1 MKSQDIQMNTQNLS
15 RKVSK
20 ISLDFS
26 TEEASD
32 NEFEFES
39 AYARMLFAKDR
50 KSGERNCIEDN
61 KYDIKKIRKKRSIK
75 KERESPNEILKQNI
89 EESNSTLQTIR
100 SMENAG
106 RNYIYD
112 KKNDFIEK
120 SINYHKNLK
129 YTEELQSMPQKEL
142 VDISAFSNSMALITA
157 QTKINQH
164 SQESHTF
171 QTPAL
176 KQSWG
181 INASS
186 SARWKRI
193 GRIGLGPPKRAERL
207 SSESVDE
214 LENGTE
220 VRQED
225 SKLPFLGAEK
235 QDIQTFNGGKE
246 NIPHEHIMNK
256 ENQFDIF
263 PVLSNSTSPIENQK
277 TSPKK
282 FKKMQSLL
290 INPVNCLQD
299 TDLIVQNKNES
310 VLPVYISKSSLF
322 ENLQKNIETNS
333 PKDSSIKKSDSCCLQ
348 SMLKSE
354 KKNSVDVNDNVLPQ
368 TNSPNTKTNLSSLQ
382 NVSSKSKSITY
393 VNSKP
398 YNRLDLIGRGG
409 SSKVFRV
416 MDQNHKMFA
425 LKKVHFDKADK
436 SAIVNFKDEIEL
448 LKKLSGHERIIKL
461 YDSEINDTKGYLTM
475 ILEIGEIDLS
485 HLLAKQHQRPLDINF
500 VRLYWDQMLQAV
512 QAVHDQKIVHS
523 DLKPANFLLVEG
535 SLKLIDFGIAKAIGN
550 DTTNIHRDSQIGT
563 INYMS
568 PEALSEAH
576 SSTPGEQKVMKLGRA
591 SDIWSL
597 GCILYQMV
605 YGKTP
610 FAHLTMFQKIKAIPD
625 PKHSINF
632 PTMAFPIAH
641 NGQSQP
647 DGVRV
652 NKNLIKVMKSCL
664 ERDQTKRKTIPELL
678 QDRFLQP
685 EKHLQ
690 NEKPTV
696 RLTLEQMIQLVEQI
710 VEAVKSEKHTLEQL
724 KAATNE
730 SFARLLEI
738 QEG

>member
-1 MKSQDIQMNTQNLS
+1 MNTQNLS
-15 RKVSK
+15 TK
-20 ISLDFS
+20 LQ
-26 TEEASD
+26 
-32 NEFEFES
+32 FES
-39 AYARMLFAKDR
+39 AYAKMLFSKDR
-50 KSGERNCIEDN
+50 KIHGNYAEDN
-61 KYDIKKIRKKRSIK
+61 KYDARKIRKKRSIE
-75 KERESPNEILKQNI
+75 KEAKSPTQILKQNI
-89 EESNSTLQTIR
+89 QEPNFALKTIINT
-100 SMENAG
+100 ENTG
-106 RNYIYD
+106 GNYIYD
-112 KKNDFIEK
+112 RK
-120 SINYHKNLK
+120 
-129 YTEELQSMPQKEL
+129 SMPQQEL
-142 VDISAFSNSMALITA
+142 VDASAFSNSMALITT
-157 QTKINQH
+157 QTKTNQ
-164 SQESHTF
+164 QN
-171 QTPAL
+171 QD
-176 KQSWG
+176 WG
-181 INASS
+181 INTSS
-186 SARWKRI
+186 SARWKRV

-220 VRQED
+220 VGQED
-225 SKLPFLGAEK
+225 SKLPFSNTEK
-235 QDIQTFNGGKE
+235 QDIQAFND
-246 NIPHEHIMNK
+246 NK
-256 ENQFDIF
+256 ENQLEVF
-263 PVLSNSTSPIENQK
+263 PAFSNSISPIENQK

-282 FKKMQSLL
+282 FKKIQSLL
-290 INPVNCLQD
+290 TNSATYLQD
-299 TDLIVQNKNES
+299 TDLIVQNKNKS
-310 VLPVYISKSSLF
+310 ILPIYISKPSLF

-333 PKDSSIKKSDSCCLQ
+333 PKHSSIKKYDASCLQ
-348 SMLKSE
+348 LIPEPE
-354 KKNSVDVNDNVLPQ
+354 KKNSLDVNDNVLPQ
-368 TNSPNTKTNLSSLQ
+368 TNSLNSKTNLLSLQ

-398 YNRLDLIGRGG
+398 YSRLDLIGRGG

-416 MDQNHKMFA
+416 MDQNYKMFA

-576 SSTPGEQKVMKLGRA
+576 SNTPGEQKVMKLGRA

-625 PKHSINF
+625 PRHPINF
-632 PTMAFPIAH
+632 PSMAFPITH
-641 NGQSQP
+641 NGQNQQN
-647 DGVRV
+647 GVRV

-685 EKHLQ
+685 EEHLQ
-690 NEKPTV
+690 NEKPTI

-724 KAATNE
+724 KAATND
-730 SFARLLEI
+730 SFARLLKI
-738 QEG
+738 QEE

>member
-1 MKSQDIQMNTQNLS
+1 MSHDLS
-15 RKVSK
+15 AEDV
-20 ISLDFS
+20 LDD
-26 TEEASD
+26 EI
-32 NEFEFES
+32 EFES
-39 AYARMLFAKDR
+39 AYARMLFSKDR
-50 KSGERNCIEDN
+50 KPIEGGHIEDN
-61 KYDIKKIRKKRSIK
+61 QCDIKKMRRRGSIEGK
-75 KERESPNEILKQNI
+75 KESLNEISGENI
-89 EESNSTLQTIR
+89 EESNSMPKIT
-100 SMENAG
+100 ENMDNSD

-112 KKNDFIEK
+112 RKNHFIAKNVERP
-120 SINYHKNLK
+120 KNLK
-129 YTEELQSMPQKEL
+129 NEGELQPNSQQL
-142 VDISAFSNSMALITA
+142 IDISGFSNSLALVTT
-157 QTKINQH
+157 QTKTNQQT
-164 SQESHTF
+164 QESHTF
-171 QTPAL
+171 QTPSL
-176 KQSWG
+176 KQSWR

-220 VRQED
+220 VGQED
-225 SKLPFLGAEK
+225 SKLPFLDTEK
-235 QDIQTFNGGKE
+235 QDIQTFNDDKE
-246 NIPHEHIMNK
+246 NIPHEHIINK
-256 ENQFDIF
+256 ENIPKEHIKNEENQFNIF
-263 PVLSNSTSPIENQK
+263 PVLSNSISPIENQK

-282 FKKMQSLL
+282 FKKIQSLL
-290 INPVNCLQD
+290 TNPVNCLQN

-310 VLPVYISKSSLF
+310 ILPIYISKSSLF

-333 PKDSSIKKSDSCCLQ
+333 PKDPSIKNYDACRLPSI
-348 SMLKSE
+348 LKPE
-354 KKNSVDVNDNVLPQ
+354 KKNLVDVNDNVLPQ
-368 TNSPNTKTNLSSLQ
+368 TNSPNSKTNLSSSH
-382 NVSSKSKSITY
+382 NGSSKSKSITY

-409 SSKVFRV
+409 TSKVFRV

-461 YDSEINDTKGYLTM
+461 YDSEINDTKGYLMM

-576 SSTPGEQKVMKLGRA
+576 SNTPGEQKVMKLGRA

-625 PKHSINF
+625 PRHPINF
-632 PTMAFPIAH
+632 PTMAFPITH
-641 NGQSQP
+641 TGQTQP
-647 DGVRV
+647 DGVKV
-652 NKNLIKVMKSCL
+652 NKNLIKVMKGCL

-678 QDRFLQP
+678 QDQFLRP
-685 EKHLQ
+685 EKHFQ
-690 NEKPTV
+690 NSKPTV
-696 RLTLEQMIQLVEQI
+696 RLTLEQMMQLVEQI
-710 VEAVKSEKHTLEQL
+710 VDAVKSQKHTLEQL
-724 KAATNE
+724 KAATND
-730 SFARLLEI
+730 SFTRLLEM
-738 QEG
+738 QQD